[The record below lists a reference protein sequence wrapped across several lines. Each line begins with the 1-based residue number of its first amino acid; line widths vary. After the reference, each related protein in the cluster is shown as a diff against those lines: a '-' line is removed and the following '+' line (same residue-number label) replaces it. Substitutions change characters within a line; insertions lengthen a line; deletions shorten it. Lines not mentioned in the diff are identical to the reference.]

1 MITKTVQ
8 VNSNYFLLMEAK
20 VSGETWGLL
29 YISTRLTFL
38 SISNLTVN
46 LQGCS
51 YRKRGYWDLP
61 FIAIYVGKFFQGI
74 CSVRHPSD

>member
-1 MITKTVQ
+1 MLTKTVQ
-8 VNSNYFLLMEAK
+8 VNSNYFLLMEAE

-38 SISNLTVN
+38 FISN

-51 YRKRGYWDLP
+51 YRKRG
-61 FIAIYVGKFFQGI
+61 
-74 CSVRHPSD
+74 

>member
-8 VNSNYFLLMEAK
+8 VNSNYFLFMEAE

-38 SISNLTVN
+38 FISNL
-46 LQGCS
+46 QGYSQGYS
-51 YRKRGYWDLP
+51 YRKRG
-61 FIAIYVGKFFQGI
+61 
-74 CSVRHPSD
+74 

>member
-8 VNSNYFLLMEAK
+8 VNSNYFFLMEAE

-38 SISNLTVN
+38 FIQIYKAVVTAREDNGT
-46 LQGCS
+46 C
-51 YRKRGYWDLP
+51 P
-61 FIAIYVGKFFQGI
+61 FMAIYVGNFFHGI